1 METLERHVQE
11 HQQFQDMVTDLNT
24 ELKTVSEKLADGAS
38 PTVEQPSTEQK
49 ELKSQVCYR
58 FCIMEKV
65 SPSPG
70 CL

>member
-11 HQQFQDMVTDLNT
+11 HQQFQDMVTVLNT
-24 ELKTVSEKLADGAS
+24 EIKTVSKKLADYVS
-38 PTVEQPSTEQK
+38 PTVEQTSTEQK
-49 ELKSQVCYR
+49 QLKSQVCYR
-58 FCIMEKV
+58 FCITKKV